1 MAVQTPLCQRARD
14 GYPPYGVAKPVP
26 PVMVGLSVA
35 VGRFFEA
42 LFWAMMQAA
51 GQIGAIVRAGL
62 FVLAVVV
69 RLVLGRWP
77 WRRRP

>member
-1 MAVQTPLCQRARD
+1 
-14 GYPPYGVAKPVP
+14 
-26 PVMVGLSVA
+26 MVGLSVA

-51 GQIGAIVRAGL
+51 GQIGAIVLAGL

>member
-1 MAVQTPLCQRARD
+1 
-14 GYPPYGVAKPVP
+14 
-26 PVMVGLSVA
+26 MVGLSVA

-51 GQIGAIVRAGL
+51 GQIGAIVLGGL
-62 FVLAVVV
+62 FVTTMVV

-77 WRRRP
+77 WRRR

>member
-1 MAVQTPLCQRARD
+1 
-14 GYPPYGVAKPVP
+14 
-26 PVMVGLSVA
+26 MVGLSVA

-51 GQIGAIVRAGL
+51 GQIGAIVLAAL
-62 FVLAVVV
+62 FVLAVAV

-77 WRRRP
+77 WRRRR